1 MFSDALRKLDEN
13 TVNYMIEM
21 LKDDLIKM
29 GNVLKEKDS
38 ALEEKDSI
46 IEAREHALEKKDR
59 EIEVRDNMIKRMEQE
74 IAELRN
80 SSSVN

>member
-13 TVNYMIEM
+13 TVNYMIGM
-21 LKDDLIKM
+21 LKDELINM
-29 GNVLKEKDS
+29 GSSLKEKDN
-38 ALEEKDSI
+38 ALEEKDS
-46 IEAREHALEKKDR
+46 ALKEKDR
-59 EIEVRDNMIKRMEQE
+59 EIEVKDNIIKRMERE

>member
-13 TVNYMIEM
+13 TVNYMIGM
-21 LKDDLIKM
+21 LKDELINM
-29 GNVLKEKDS
+29 GS
-38 ALEEKDSI
+38 ALEEKDS
-46 IEAREHALEKKDR
+46 ALKEKDR
-59 EIEVRDNMIKRMEQE
+59 EIEVKDNIIKRMERE

>member
-13 TVNYMIEM
+13 TVNYMIGM
-21 LKDDLIKM
+21 LKDELINM
-29 GNVLKEKDS
+29 GSALKEKDN
-38 ALEEKDSI
+38 ALEDKITGENIS
-46 IEAREHALEKKDR
+46 A
-59 EIEVRDNMIKRMEQE
+59 EIEVKDNIIKRMERE

>member
-21 LKDDLIKM
+21 LKEELIKM
-29 GNVLKEKDS
+29 GR
-38 ALEEKDSI
+38 EKDSI
-46 IEAREHALEKKDR
+46 IEARDYALEEKDR
-59 EIEVRDNMIKRMEQE
+59 EIEVKDNIIKRMERE

-80 SSSVN
+80 SGSAN

>member
-13 TVNYMIEM
+13 TVNYMIGM
-21 LKDDLIKM
+21 LKDELINM
-29 GNVLKEKDS
+29 GSALKE
-38 ALEEKDSI
+38 
-46 IEAREHALEKKDR
+46 KDR
-59 EIEVRDNMIKRMEQE
+59 EIEVKDNIIKRMERE